1 MATQPKNNNFVYMV
15 DLKFN
20 INIRSNINRLFVQS
34 FKAGENDLTS
44 NSSDEYYIPLSETKG
59 FSVLFD
65 KKSIW
70 INPYKQT
77 RSMKLIDFVI
87 PPKLLYLHWN

>member
-15 DLKFN
+15 DLKF
-20 INIRSNINRLFVQS
+20 RNINRLFVQS

-59 FSVLFD
+59 FSVLFV

-77 RSMKLIDFVI
+77 RSMKFIDFVI